1 MKTLV
6 MTAIFAVTAMVN
18 AFGSN
23 VEKEFVYNDVMD
35 GQQVVSQMV
44 YEMKGDKYLNFHLK
58 YNFKYDAENRIIQKE
73 ALKWN
78 EIEQAFERYYCLNYN
93 YSEAGTDVEY
103 ALWDNT
109 TNDYSDIKEKVIY
122 LQAGDSV
129 NYLSYKWNEK
139 ANDWNLMVEHA
150 TAEEDVRL
158 LAGN

>member
-35 GQQVVSQMV
+35 GEQVVSQMV

-58 YNFKYDAENRIIQKE
+58 YIFKYDAENRIIQKE

-139 ANDWNLMVEHA
+139 ANDWNLMVEHD
-150 TAEEDVRL
+150 TSKEDVRL